1 MTENMPTV
9 RDHFIPIAKYP
20 SLKEEQTLSDAAQV
34 ILSYTCGNGRLLFSE
49 ILVLNDQNQL
59 VGHLNLQ
66 SILRALDKR
75 LAGIPEFKGHEGKS
89 AQFPNLSI
97 LWEESFFHTCAL
109 KRDIPI
115 RDVMQAT
122 SRYVKSGDSLIEALV
137 IILQNHEDI
146 LPVLENGSVIGVIRL
161 EEIFKVICGSCNL

>member
-1 MTENMPTV
+1 VTADIPIV

-20 SLKEEQTLSDAAQV
+20 SLKETQTLSEAVQV
-34 ILSYTCGNGRLLFSE
+34 ILSYTCGNDRLMFSE

-66 SILRALDKR
+66 SILKALDRR
-75 LAGIPEFKGHEGKS
+75 LADIPEVKGHEGKG

-97 LWEESFFHTCAL
+97 LWEESFFHTCPL

-115 RDVMQAT
+115 RDVMQPT
-122 SRYVKSGDSLIEALV
+122 SRYTKSGDSLIKALAV
-137 IILQNHEDI
+137 ILENDEDI
-146 LPVLENGSVIGVIRL
+146 LPVVENGSIIGVIRL
-161 EEIFKVICGSCNL
+161 EEIFKAICCSCNL